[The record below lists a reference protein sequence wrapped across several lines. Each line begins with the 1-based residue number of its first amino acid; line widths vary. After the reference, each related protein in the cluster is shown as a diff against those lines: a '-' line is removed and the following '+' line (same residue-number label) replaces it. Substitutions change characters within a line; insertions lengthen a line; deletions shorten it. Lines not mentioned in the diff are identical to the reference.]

1 MPLARWTDDIPVRS
15 LEEIR
20 RTGLTYEERA
30 ELRRRVSVVQ
40 RKKEL
45 RARRVEVAA
54 EQTRKHYEVFAV
66 WPGEVP
72 VSLGEDDGT
81 NHTAGT

>member
-1 MPLARWTDDIPVRS
+1 MPLAKWTDDIPIRS

-20 RTGLTYEERA
+20 KTGLTYEERA
-30 ELRRRVSVVQ
+30 ELKRRVSVVQ

-54 EQTRKHYEVFAV
+54 EQTRKHYQVFAV
-66 WPGEVP
+66 WPSEVAK
-72 VSLGEDDGT
+72 VLSEYDGT
-81 NHTAGT
+81 SEATSI